1 MIYILWSLDLV
12 SKKNCWWVGGRQQ
25 WLVWPIQR
33 RFLKKIAS
41 DLVNYAFVG
50 SMKRYF
56 TWGRFLEME
65 HSILQYS
72 IQRLP
77 VTQTLYSLLFLFSA
91 SLSCI
96 SGNCRCLDGG
106 VTCRYNIYIYLA
118 GLGLHYSR
126 HKKLSKPETDPLFR
140 FYDTT
145 VSPLL

>member
-1 MIYILWSLDLV
+1 MTGLTN
-12 SKKNCWWVGGRQQ
+12 SKKV
-25 WLVWPIQR
+25 
-33 RFLKKIAS
+33 FKKNAS

-77 VTQTLYSLLFLFSA
+77 VTQTSYSLLFLFSA

-106 VTCRYNIYIYLA
+106 VTCRYNIYI
-118 GLGLHYSR
+118 LGWAWSTLQS
-126 HKKLSKPETDPLFR
+126 SQEI
-140 FYDTT
+140 
-145 VSPLL
+145 V